1 VAPRPLPR
9 LTTTSRPTLAFV
21 APWECSRAVANIPK
35 APRDDVI
42 VLLLESVAK
51 GASLPWHRQKL
62 VLILS
67 SLHHF
72 ADELRNAGYRVILH
86 RAPSYADGLVE
97 VAEQTG
103 AWRVV
108 ATEPREWDMQEELE
122 RAEARLTERQ
132 VSLVRRPDRGFL
144 ASREEFVQWAQ
155 GRKEH
160 RMEWF
165 YRDMR
170 RKWNVLLEPDG
181 SPVGGSWN
189 YDTENRKP
197 WPRGRSV
204 PPAYRV
210 TPDALTQRQMARVA
224 SWKGRWGRVDTFGL
238 PVTRQEAKA
247 WLEQFVTERLPEFG
261 PYEDAIVAGEHE
273 LLHSSLSSLINVG
286 LLHPLEVVRRAER
299 AYREGTVPI
308 ASAEG
313 FIRQIL
319 GWREYIRGM
328 YWHLMPTLR
337 TVNALD
343 ATLPLPQWY
352 WAPDGEPYGNFPQG
366 SAPCEMQCLADSI
379 RQVRDH
385 GHTHHINRL
394 MVQSNFATLLGVEP
408 AALSRWFWAG
418 FTDAY
423 EWVELP
429 NVMGMST
436 FADGGRIA
444 SKPYVSTGAYIK
456 RMGNHCASCRFNPE
470 QRTGTNACPFTVLYW
485 DFLAKHRDRFAKH
498 PRMAMMIRN
507 LDRIAPEELTA
518 IRAQADAFR
527 QSVPFDVQDAPSAA

>member
-1 VAPRPLPR
+1 M
-9 LTTTSRPTLAFV
+9 
-21 APWECSRAVANIPK
+21 
-35 APRDDVI
+35 
-42 VLLLESVAK
+42 
-51 GASLPWHRQKL
+51 
-62 VLILS
+62 LILS

-72 ADELRNAGYRVILH
+72 ANELRSAGYHVVLH
-86 RAPSYADGLVE
+86 RAPSYADGLAE
-97 VAEQTG
+97 IAEQTG

-122 RAEARLTERQ
+122 RAEAVLASRGVT
-132 VSLVRRPDRGFL
+132 LVRRPDRGFL
-144 ASREEFVQWAQ
+144 ASRGEFAQWAQ

-181 SPVGGSWN
+181 SPIGGSWN

-197 WPRGRSV
+197 WPKGRSV
-204 PPAYRV
+204 PSPYHV
-210 TPDALTQRQMARVA
+210 EPDALTQQQMARVA
-224 SWKGRWGRVDTFGL
+224 AWKGRWGRVDTFGL
-238 PVTRQEAKA
+238 PVSRRDAKT
-247 WLEQFVTERLPEFG
+247 WLERFVVERLPEFG
-261 PYEDAIVAGEHE
+261 PYEDALVDGEHE

-299 AYREGTVPI
+299 AYHQGAVPI

-328 YWHLMPTLR
+328 YWHLMPGLR
-337 TVNALD
+337 TVNALES
-343 ATLPLPQWY
+343 TLPLPQWF
-352 WAPDGEPYGNFPQG
+352 WAPDGEPYGMHAAG
-366 SAPCEMQCLADSI
+366 SAACDMRCLADSI

-385 GHTHHINRL
+385 GRTHHINRL

-436 FADGGRIA
+436 FADGGQIA

-456 RMGNHCASCRFNPE
+456 RMGNHCASCRYHPE
-470 QRTGTNACPFTVLYW
+470 QRTGTNACPFTFLYW
-485 DFLAKHRDRFAKH
+485 DFLARHRERFARH

-507 LDRIAPEELTA
+507 LDRIPTEERA
-518 IRAQADAFR
+518 EIRAQADAFR
-527 QSVPFDVQDAPSAA
+527 QSVPYDETGARG